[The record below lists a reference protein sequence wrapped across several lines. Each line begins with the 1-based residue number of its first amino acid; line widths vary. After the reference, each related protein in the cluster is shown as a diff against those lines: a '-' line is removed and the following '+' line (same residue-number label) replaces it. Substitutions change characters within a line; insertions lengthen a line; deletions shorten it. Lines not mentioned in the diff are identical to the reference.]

1 MARFDYDVG
10 VIGGGAAGLSVTS
23 GAAQFGA
30 KTLLVEKEAELGGD
44 CLHYGCVPSK
54 TLIQSAHVYQTM
66 KRAESFGLPGVQSG
80 PVDFTKVA
88 ERIRRVIAT
97 IQEHDSVARFQGL
110 GAEVRFGA
118 ARFCDEHQVE
128 VDGKRVTAGK
138 WVVATGSSPAVPA
151 LPGLAATPHI
161 TNRQLFSLEKL
172 PVSLVVLG
180 GGPIAVEMAQAF
192 ARLGS
197 RVTLI
202 QRSEQILR
210 REDRDMAELV
220 STALAAE
227 GVILHL
233 GATVE
238 EVTDL
243 GNRRQ
248 IRISTKG
255 GEHLAIEAES
265 ILVALGRAANVG
277 GLGLKE
283 VGVDFS
289 ERGIVVDRRLR
300 TSQPHIYA
308 AGDCNGAHLF
318 THAAGYEAGIVIA
331 NAILHLP
338 RRADFTW
345 LPWATYCDPEL
356 ASIGLNE
363 KAARQAG
370 VDYTVWQEEF
380 SANDRALAEGA
391 GQGRLKLL
399 LDRRQK
405 PLGVQICGPQAGELL
420 CEWVAVLNGGMKLS
434 GLAGAIHPYPTL
446 AEINKRV
453 AGAVLAPK
461 LFSPLVRKMLK
472 VLFRY
477 QG

>member
-1 MARFDYDVG
+1 MARFDYDIG

-30 KTLLVEKEAELGGD
+30 KTLLVEKEAALGGD
-44 CLHYGCVPSK
+44 CLHHGCVPSK

-66 KRAESFGLPGVQSG
+66 KRADFFGLPVVEPG
-80 PVDFTKVA
+80 PVDFTKVT
-88 ERIRRVIAT
+88 ERIRRVIAA

-110 GAEVRFGA
+110 GAEVCFGE

-128 VDGKRVTAGK
+128 VGGQRLTAGK
-138 WVVATGSSPAVPA
+138 WVVATGSSAAIPA
-151 LPGLAATPHI
+151 LPGLAATPYI

-172 PVSLVVLG
+172 PLSLVVLG

-220 STALAAE
+220 SSAMAAE
-227 GVILHL
+227 GVVLHL

-238 EVTDL
+238 EVADL

-248 IRISTKG
+248 VRISTKS
-255 GEHLAIEAES
+255 GEHLAIEAET
-265 ILVALGRAANVG
+265 ILVALGRAANVD
-277 GLGLKE
+277 GLGLRE
-283 VGVDFS
+283 IGLDFS
-289 ERGIVVDRRLR
+289 EHGIRVDRRLR
-300 TSQPHIYA
+300 TSRPHIYA

-338 RRADFTW
+338 RRTDFTW

-363 KAARQAG
+363 KAARAAG
-370 VDYTVWQEEF
+370 LDYRVWREEF

-391 GQGRLKLL
+391 GRGRLKLL

-420 CEWVAVLNGGMKLS
+420 CEWVALLNGGMKLS

-461 LFSPLVRKMLK
+461 LFSPTVRKMLK
-472 VLFRY
+472 VLFKY